1 MALNNNQITELLTTA
16 LAQAT
21 GGADISALDVK
32 NVIDNGTPVGE
43 NGVVLTKEMFTN
55 ALVDTIVK
63 YWFKDSS
70 YRSGYSD
77 PFFVDSE
84 EYGAYISTI
93 RMKLPEV
100 DKAKNWNDMG
110 STEEPVTVG
119 CYKVVLPQFTNYL
132 FGKTVSFSVDISI
145 TGSQWD
151 TAFNNA
157 SALNELVAYVHMVLD
172 NAIVCHLEDMDYLN
186 RNNFIAE
193 KLKYASGSN
202 AKGIHY
208 INLVADYNA
217 KFGTT
222 YTKAQFLSKK
232 ECIAHAVATIKLY
245 SDRFTKMSKLFNTE
259 QADRFT
265 PKNRQVLEVLADFES
280 TATSILG
287 NDSYNYN
294 IVSLGENHVT
304 VPYWQGSGEA
314 YDMADTSFVNLK
326 LNDGAEVEQSGIV
339 AILVDKYAISH
350 TIKQRR
356 QIVKYFDVEDITTT
370 FCQFR
375 DMYATDVSCNGI
387 IFGIEELN
395 TVAVADPEE

>member
-1 MALNNNQITELLTTA
+1 MALNNNQITTLLTAA

-43 NGVVLTKEMFTN
+43 NGVTLTKEMFTN
-55 ALVDTIVK
+55 ALVDTIIK

-84 EYGAYISTI
+84 EYGAYVSAI
-93 RMKLPEV
+93 RMKLPGVEN
-100 DKAKNWNDMG
+100 AKNWNSMG
-110 STEEPVTVG
+110 TPDEPVTVG
-119 CYKVVLPQFTNYL
+119 SYKVVLPQFTNYL

-151 TAFNNA
+151 TAFKDA
-157 SALNELVAYVHMVLD
+157 SSLNELVSYVYMVLD

-193 KLKYASGSN
+193 KLKYAASDD

-208 INLVADYNA
+208 VNLVADYNA
-217 KFGTT
+217 KYGTN
-222 YTKAQFLSKK
+222 YTKTQFLSKK
-232 ECIAHAVATIKLY
+232 ECLAHAIATIKLY

-265 PKNRQVLEVLADFES
+265 PKDRQVIEVLADFES
-280 TATSILG
+280 TAVSVLG

-294 IVSLGENHVT
+294 IVSLGDNHVT
-304 VPYWQGSGEA
+304 VPYWQGSGEE
-314 YDMADTSFVNLK
+314 YDMADTSFVNLE
-326 LNDGAEVEQSGIV
+326 LNDGVEVEQSGIV

-375 DMYATDVSCNGI
+375 DMYATDTSCNGI

-395 TVAVADPEE
+395 TATSDET